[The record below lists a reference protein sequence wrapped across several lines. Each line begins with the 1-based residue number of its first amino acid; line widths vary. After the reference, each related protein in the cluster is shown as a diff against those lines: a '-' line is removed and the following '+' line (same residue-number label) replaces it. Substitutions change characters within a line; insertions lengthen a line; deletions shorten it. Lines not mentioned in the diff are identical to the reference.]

1 MVPCDKQVPPHSD
14 AEAEPDE
21 EQGGPWPII
30 VMALLVLG
38 CLASLVLLDIRIAS
52 LLCMAACAI
61 VRYIAA
67 RDDPG

>member
-1 MVPCDKQVPPHSD
+1 MVPCEKQVPPPSD
-14 AEAEPDE
+14 AGVEPDE

-30 VMALLVLG
+30 VMALLVCG
-38 CLASLVLLDIRIAS
+38 CLASLALLDIRIAS